1 MDPLITKTIQGVL
14 ENTIFNKIIALNLNI
29 PSPILRAVVSR
40 VAEQSA
46 VLVVQDVSKNANF
59 QLNNIP
65 KNIIGRVNPVN
76 LVSGNLGPTD
86 ISNNLENIILTQM
99 SSQVTDKIVTS
110 IESQLRLVLPK
121 DKLNL
126 INFAN
131 LAAVLVQTS
140 TPAVNKT
147 ISTALGGFASAI
159 FGRGTNPLSS
169 LTNIDKLFSSSTPAA
184 AQIQVDKQFD
194 NHLASK
200 ALTEA
205 QNYDINETTNK
216 EKLEVLNK
224 GFTDPN
230 AKYPTKEYAGSSDTN
245 KLAQGDPK
253 GTIVQDK
260 NDARMTGAKL
270 PGGDAWDQP
279 ESAFRGA
286 YPFNK
291 VTQTE
296 SGHVIEIDDTP
307 GSERLHVY
315 HKSGTFIEIDSNG
328 SVIKRAVGS
337 SYEIIDRN
345 GKIAIAGKADISI
358 NGACN
363 IFVGNDANIE
373 VEGDVNL
380 KCHNDITAQAGGT
393 LNLSATEEVNITSAN
408 INMQAFNLMNL
419 NSNVAL
425 NLHAT
430 VDINMLA
437 NANVFVS
444 TVDFYQNASSIY
456 NQAGNVYIKTN
467 EGGDGV
473 FIDSDSDINIL
484 AGANGSGIFIE
495 SGVDININASGALK
509 NQAGDDISNQAGGD
523 FTADGGAVHLNSGNS
538 VDAET
543 ATPAEDS
550 KTATLAGISNIGIL
564 SGRKDIQEIVKSD
577 PQALSYA
584 DNRSLLLEEE
594 TSSDSEFK
602 EQKDILISEGFAT
615 AADVDSSPISV
626 NSESVSSEQSAT
638 VLPDEELKNYTTLP
652 GNYNLSPNFT
662 VEMLSSRAAI
672 IMDDIE
678 PHNDMKYGDIVYNL
692 QAVALNVLEPA
703 LKLYPNLIVTSG
715 FRHPDTSTSTTSSH
729 SQGKAVDI
737 QIRGATK
744 EDYYDIALTLAK
756 VINYD
761 QFILEYC
768 SYTDNPWIHI
778 SYSIDNNRLSALTF
792 FNHKKY
798 GDGISQLA

>member
-40 VAEQSA
+40 VAEQTA
-46 VLVVQDVSKNANF
+46 PAVVQEVAKNANF

-65 KNIIGRVNPVN
+65 NNRIGSVDPVNIVTGNQGPVDLTNNLTNIIQ
-76 LVSGNLGPTD
+76 
-86 ISNNLENIILTQM
+86 TQM
-99 SSQVTDKIVTS
+99 SAQVTDKIVSS
-110 IESQLRLVLPK
+110 IQSQLRLVLPA
-121 DKLNL
+121 DKLGI
-126 INFAN
+126 INFNN
-131 LAAVLVQTS
+131 LAATLVQS
-140 TPAVNKT
+140 VTPTVNQT
-147 ISTALGGFASAI
+147 INTALGGFASAI

-169 LTNIDKLFSSSTPAA
+169 LTGVDKLFSSLPAA
-184 AQIQVDKQFD
+184 DAQIQVDKQFD

-200 ALTEA
+200 ALVES
-205 QNYDINETTNK
+205 QNYDINETENK

-245 KLAQGDPK
+245 KLAQGDPR

-260 NDARMTGAKL
+260 NDTRMKGAKL

-286 YPFNK
+286 YPYNK

-315 HKSGTFIEIDSNG
+315 HKSGTFIEIDGNG

-337 SYEIIDRN
+337 SYEIIDKN
-345 GKIAIAGKADISI
+345 GKIAIAGRADISI

-393 LNLSATEEVNITSAN
+393 LNLSATEEINITSGN

-425 NLHAT
+425 NMHAT

-437 NANVFVS
+437 NANIFVD
-444 TVDFYQNASSIY
+444 TVNLYQNATSNY
-456 NQAGNVYIKTN
+456 NQADSIYLKTN
-467 EGGDGV
+467 EDG
-473 FIDSDSDINIL
+473 
-484 AGANGSGIFIE
+484 AGIFIN
-495 SGVDININASGALK
+495 SSSDVNIKATGVLK
-509 NQAGDDISNQAGGD
+509 NQAGEDISNQAGGD
-523 FTADGGAVHLNSGNS
+523 FNADGGSVYLNSGYS
-538 VDAET
+538 VDAEAAENSKP
-543 ATPAEDS
+543 ATI
-550 KTATLAGISNIGIL
+550 AGISNIGIL
-564 SGRKDIQEIVKSD
+564 EGRKDISDNSKDD
-577 PQALSYA
+577 PQALSLA
-584 DNRSLLLEEE
+584 DNKSLLLEEE
-594 TSSDSEFK
+594 TSSQTDVDG
-602 EQKDILISEGFAT
+602 QKSLLISEGFAT
-615 AADVDSSPISV
+615 AAEIDAKPVAVD
-626 NSESVSSEQSAT
+626 SESVASEQSTTVSPSEDLKKAT
-638 VLPDEELKNYTTLP
+638 KLP

-662 VEMLSSRAAI
+662 IEMLSSKAAVSRDEI
-672 IMDDIE
+672 VA
-678 PHNDMKYGDIVYNL
+678 HGNYTYGDIAFNL
-692 QAVALNVLEPA
+692 QAIALNVLEPVK
-703 LKLYPNLIVTSG
+703 KLYPNMFVTSA
-715 FRHPDTSTSTTSSH
+715 FRNPGNASNAKTSQHPLG
-729 SQGKAVDI
+729 QGVDI
-737 QIRGATK
+737 QFKGATK
-744 EDYYDIALTLAK
+744 AEYYEIALKLARVLK
-756 VINYD
+756 YD
-761 QFILEYC
+761 QLILEYC
-768 SYTDNPWIHI
+768 NYTKNPWIHV
-778 SYSIDNNRLSALTF
+778 SYSVKTNRSSVLTF

-798 GDGISQLA
+798 GDGLTQLA